1 MGDVVAAIALGFL
14 ILSCARFVAW
24 VIVKIMATPRPRAV
38 ICIWCKQRLVHE
50 ATSVGQAKAWTAMK
64 LHDTSCPKNPYR
76 KVVRALSKDLDA
88 ADRNVIACLDVLASL
103 SAHASPSGRLWFGEP
118 GSGPAYSD
126 DAEKAVGKL
135 LAERKKA
142 ARPWCTRH
150 LTEAQDERGCH
161 GCLKEAAEA
170 APVAS
175 QGLYSPPS
183 TGGSRFVVGASEEQP

>member
-24 VIVKIMATPRPRAV
+24 VIVKITATPGKRVV
-38 ICIWCKQRLVHE
+38 ICIWCNERLPYE
-50 ATSVGQAKAWTAMK
+50 ATSVGQAKAWTTMK
-64 LHDTSCPKNPYR
+64 LLHDTSCPKNPYR
-76 KVVRALSKDLDA
+76 KVVRALSK
-88 ADRNVIACLDVLASL
+88 ADRAVVACLDVLASL

-126 DAEKAVGKL
+126 DAEQTVVRL

-150 LTEAQDERGCH
+150 ITSAQDERGCH

-183 TGGSRFVVGASEEQP
+183 TGGSRIVVGASEEQP